1 MFTNEIKILHKFN
14 PFLVQN
20 YVIRDLIDEIQINNL
35 SSTFK
40 KQAVILIYSMFILK
54 EMHVILFEYLEL
66 DRK

>member
-35 SSTFK
+35 SSTLK

-54 EMHVILFEYLEL
+54 EMHAILFKYLEFI
-66 DRK
+66 RK

>member
-1 MFTNEIKILHKFN
+1 MHKFN

-40 KQAVILIYSMFILK
+40 KQDVILIYLMFILK
-54 EMHVILFEYLEL
+54 EMHVILIKYLEFN
-66 DRK
+66 RK

>member
-1 MFTNEIKILHKFN
+1 MHKFN

-40 KQAVILIYSMFILK
+40 KQAIILIYSMIILK
-54 EMHVILFEYLEL
+54 EMHVVLFKYLEFN
-66 DRK
+66 RK

>member
-1 MFTNEIKILHKFN
+1 MHKFN

-35 SSTFK
+35 SSTLK

-54 EMHVILFEYLEL
+54 EMHVISFKYSEFI
-66 DRK
+66 RK

>member
-1 MFTNEIKILHKFN
+1 MHKFN

-40 KQAVILIYSMFILK
+40 KQDVILIYLMFILK
-54 EMHVILFEYLEL
+54 EMHVILFKYLEF

>member
-1 MFTNEIKILHKFN
+1 M
-14 PFLVQN
+14 
-20 YVIRDLIDEIQINNL
+20 IDEIQINNL

>member
-1 MFTNEIKILHKFN
+1 MHKFN

-40 KQAVILIYSMFILK
+40 KQDVILIYLMFILK
-54 EMHVILFEYLEL
+54 EMHVILFKYLEFN
-66 DRK
+66 RK